1 MQTEKHA
8 LKGKS
13 KQFFEKTNELTRR
26 VKKYSLNEI

>member
-1 MQTEKHA
+1 MQTEKYA

-26 VKKYSLNEI
+26 VKKYSLKK